1 MGSCLFAILRS
12 FFCLLLSFSRSINN
26 EVIEVDKVERL
37 QICNH
42 NQIVCSDV
50 LRIFKLQINGL
61 EVKDHKGSFILQ
73 TGGTITEPNVY
84 DDDEE
89 GDDTSMNEYL
99 SYSSGSDSPIQDV
112 NMNKY
117 SCTYISNSPIED
129 MNEETSLPSICCS
142 NSLIED
148 MNVESNSPAVCSSSS
163 SIRETIMDEYFP
175 YFSSSVLP
183 IVESEAISGVPAR
196 KEYEPFYREYSERM
210 RWFDTL
216 NYERTLGISAILT
229 KGMGTP
235 TLFERKKPTD
245 ISAPYFSWSKMAR
258 KKLLRSLESDFEMVY
273 VAQSCLSWEA
283 LHRQYKTVE
292 ALACSTNG
300 VFHHNVAAKFQNF
313 QILLER
319 FMEDE
324 RCEGK
329 RFWSYVK
336 GRFSLNSLLQV
347 PELSGYTE
355 DEEGMR
361 AEGTKVR
368 EVLKAIEK
376 CIDAFWAFVDTDIN
390 KKSRWKIQS
399 LLWTYPP
406 VDDPRDLELLAHL
419 TETLQK
425 KQLWLKNLQGKRK
438 CWLRRVTNP
447 LEESQTKEI
456 LFTMI
461 DMKLVS
467 RVLKMNMISSP
478 QLKWCQEK
486 LHSIEFK
493 EGKVMRGGTSPFFPS
508 S

>member
-1 MGSCLFAILRS
+1 MGYLSSCWSIIVVVLIPYGYRKWVCLSFFIHPLFLLFCQICLWVKQLKRWISNALFLLLRLICFVGSCLFAILRS

-117 SCTYISNSPIED
+117 SCTYISNSPSED

-216 NYERTLGISAILT
+216 NYERTLGIS
-229 KGMGTP
+229 
-235 TLFERKKPTD
+235 E
-245 ISAPYFSWSKMAR
+245 Y
-258 KKLLRSLESDFEMVY
+258 Y
-273 VAQSCLSWEA
+273 YCLI
-283 LHRQYKTVE
+283 RQF
-292 ALACSTNG
+292 N
-300 VFHHNVAAKFQNF
+300 FHYL
-313 QILLER
+313 I
-319 FMEDE
+319 
-324 RCEGK
+324 
-329 RFWSYVK
+329 
-336 GRFSLNSLLQV
+336 
-347 PELSGYTE
+347 
-355 DEEGMR
+355 
-361 AEGTKVR
+361 
-368 EVLKAIEK
+368 
-376 CIDAFWAFVDTDIN
+376 
-390 KKSRWKIQS
+390 KS
-399 LLWTYPP
+399 
-406 VDDPRDLELLAHL
+406 
-419 TETLQK
+419 
-425 KQLWLKNLQGKRK
+425 
-438 CWLRRVTNP
+438 
-447 LEESQTKEI
+447 
-456 LFTMI
+456 
-461 DMKLVS
+461 
-467 RVLKMNMISSP
+467 
-478 QLKWCQEK
+478 
-486 LHSIEFK
+486 
-493 EGKVMRGGTSPFFPS
+493 
-508 S
+508 